1 MKILIITA
9 TEQEMIFFRT
19 KERSYEGLE
28 FIHAITGVG
37 ILSTIN
43 RLLLELNQHK
53 PDLVIQLGI
62 AGTFHDE
69 GWIGTAKV
77 VKSESHPEMGVWE
90 DSIYRDVFEMG
101 LIQENTFPYQQKKLI
116 NPHEHLLSAC
126 MVPEVS
132 AISVNRIT
140 TNESDIALYKNKYMA
155 DIESMEGAAMHYL
168 CIFHAVPFVQIR
180 GISNLIGDRNKFN
193 WKIKA
198 SMDAAAESCHHL
210 LSSLNTLP

>member
-1 MKILIITA
+1 
-9 TEQEMIFFRT
+9 MIFFRA
-19 KERSYEGLE
+19 KERSYSGLE

-37 ILSTIN
+37 LLSTLH

-69 GWIGTAKV
+69 HWIGSATV
-77 VKSESHPEMGVWE
+77 VKSESHPEMGGWE
-90 DSIYRDVFEMG
+90 DKGYSDVFEMG
-101 LIQENTFPYQQKKLI
+101 VLQENAFPYQQKKLI
-116 NPHEHLLSAC
+116 NPHENLISAC
-126 MVPEVS
+126 LSPEVN

-140 TNESDIALYKNKYMA
+140 TNEADIALYKNKYGA
-155 DIESMEGAAMHYL
+155 DIESMEGAALHYL

-180 GISNLIGDRNKFN
+180 GISNLIGDRNKSN